1 MPIKDGN
8 TASREIKDLQKSGKV
23 GKSPIMGVSANVREE
38 QMRSMRDA
46 GMDDVIS
53 KPFKVVDLVKKIKDL
68 IQERRATT

>member
-1 MPIKDGN
+1 
-8 TASREIKDLQKSGKV
+8 
-23 GKSPIMGVSANVREE
+23 MGVSANVREE